1 MAEVAALCNACPIDE
16 MVRQIS
22 GALPG
27 AEVKAIQQVVKGRME
42 TLHRFGAVSIG
53 MSVVVILVGSLV
65 VLTTMMSSVR
75 ERREEIGIFR
85 AMGFRKRHVMEIIF
99 TEAAFISV
107 PAGMV
112 GYLAGIGASFLA
124 LRFFSQMERA
134 TLILDPLLFVG
145 ATLLSVLGAMNTPTT
160 GQLTVDSIDLYR
172 LTSEQRADFRRE
184 FLGFVFQSFHL
195 IPYLTLLE
203 NVMLPLTTIRMAGPE
218 KRARALA
225 ALERVG
231 LGGKADRLPGEASGG
246 EMERCAIARAIV
258 NAPPV
263 LLADEPTGNL
273 DTRTADAVMALFKD
287 LNAEGITIVMVTHSP
302 RCAGHVD
309 RVLAMAD
316 GRLVA
321 VDSP

>member
-1 MAEVAALCNACPIDE
+1 MSSIIARKLGKSYGRGSAVVNALADISFTIDSGE
-16 MVRQIS
+16 FVGIMGES
-22 GALPG
+22 GAG
-27 AEVKAIQQVVKGRME
+27 K
-42 TLHRFGAVSIG
+42 S
-53 MSVVVILVGSLV
+53 
-65 VLTTMMSSVR
+65 
-75 ERREEIGIFR
+75 
-85 AMGFRKRHVMEIIF
+85 
-99 TEAAFISV
+99 
-107 PAGMV
+107 
-112 GYLAGIGASFLA
+112 
-124 LRFFSQMERA
+124 
-134 TLILDPLLFVG
+134 
-145 ATLLSVLGAMNTPTT
+145 TLLSILGAMNSPTT

-316 GRLVA
+316 GRLAA